1 MSKLL
6 KLMIYEMYYYS
17 TPMAPFVKE
26 VVDYVVKFFVG
37 EEFILGSDIVL
48 SNNDDKSKLNL

>member
-1 MSKLL
+1 
-6 KLMIYEMYYYS
+6 MIYEMYYYS

>member
-1 MSKLL
+1 
-6 KLMIYEMYYYS
+6 MIYEMYSYS